1 MTDLTATS
9 SSAHLPPPLEVV
21 AISGVQ
27 LHVEAGE
34 HSLWVQHKAE
44 IEAHWELET
53 AANPHLFNGQ
63 ILLQERVSL
72 DGDVLKASGKM
83 TGFSTLLWWRARAR
97 REQIRLL
104 FGAAIPVSVDGRVI
118 VIRMAAHTANAGRVC
133 FAAGS
138 LDASDIHDS
147 QCDVLGS
154 MRRELKEETGLD
166 VQDAVEDAQLY
177 TAQSNG
183 RCIVFRPVYF
193 PWTGEEIM
201 QRVAAHMKTET
212 LSEIDEVYALEP
224 HTWLALSP
232 RMDDFTR
239 LVVQSVFAKR

>member
-1 MTDLTATS
+1 MTDLTFTS
-9 SSAHLPPPLEVV
+9 SIASLPSPLQVV

-27 LHVEAGE
+27 LHVEAGD
-34 HSLWVQHKAE
+34 HSLWVRHQAE
-44 IEAHWELET
+44 IEARWEVET

-63 ILLQERVSL
+63 ILLQERVFL
-72 DGDVLKASGKM
+72 DGDVLKASGRM
-83 TGFSTLLWWRARAR
+83 TGFSTLLWWRAQAK

-118 VIRMAAHTANAGRVC
+118 VIRMAAHTANAGRIC

-138 LDASDIHDS
+138 LDASDIHGN

-166 VQDAVEDAQLY
+166 VEDAVEDAQLY
-177 TAQSNG
+177 AAQSNG

-193 PWTGEEIM
+193 PWTGEEIK

-224 HTWLALSP
+224 QSWLPLAP
-232 RMDDFTR
+232 MMDDFTR
-239 LVVQSVFAKR
+239 LVVETVFAKR